1 MFYLFS
7 FSYPIFKM
15 LDDNISKKS
24 IIFYIILK
32 NGIIKI
38 MARKLQSIKLF
49 EKVQILE
56 TIASPSV

>member
-56 TIASPSV
+56 TIASSSV